1 MIVSP
6 LVTNREKNP
15 FHKPTFRWGAKLLD
29 GYFGGN
35 SAAGELSISVAPDP
49 DRWGVV
55 GCPVTAPKRTSVG
68 DREHSGCVVDRGRR
82 VVRSHGLVARGY
94 RLAARGYRLVARVR
108 SWAAGCWTTLGC
120 YFFSKRPNGTYR
132 YQGEEEVFHG
142 ISFLTCGQ
150 LRPSAI
156 VSSGT

>member
-15 FHKPTFRWGAKLLD
+15 LHKRPFRWGAKLLD

-49 DRWGVV
+49 NRRGVV

-68 DREHSGCVVDRGRR
+68 DRVHGGCVVDRGRR

-94 RLAARGYRLVARVR
+94 RLAARVR

-132 YQGEEEVFHG
+132 YQGEDEVFHR
-142 ISFLTCGQ
+142 ISFL
-150 LRPSAI
+150 I
-156 VSSGT
+156 VVS